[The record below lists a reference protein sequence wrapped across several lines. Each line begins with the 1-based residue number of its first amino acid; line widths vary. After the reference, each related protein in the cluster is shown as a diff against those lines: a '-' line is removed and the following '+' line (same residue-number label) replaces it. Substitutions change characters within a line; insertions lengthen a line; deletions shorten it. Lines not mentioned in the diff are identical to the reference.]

1 MIRSSQTISSPAIDN
16 ESSPLGKL
24 DSVLLLGTFPDP
36 SNSYLQINVNIF
48 LRCEQRTMPFNN
60 EMIKSM
66 RIKKEESQRT
76 KERERDRDRETER
89 DRDRNRDRDR
99 ESVTETV

>member
-48 LRCEQRTMPFNN
+48 LRTCFHWSFVVTYFVTLCANCMHALYF
-60 EMIKSM
+60 IK
-66 RIKKEESQRT
+66 IPE
-76 KERERDRDRETER
+76 
-89 DRDRNRDRDR
+89 
-99 ESVTETV
+99 